1 MRKRISSNRSKLEN
15 FAPKILSCAELI
27 VLSIRNANMVSDGK
41 ASEFWIMS
49 FLSQRLNSQ
58 LPILNSQP
66 YIINVLLFPNTA
78 FSWDMSILILKV
90 QIFLT
95 FLPESFGDTKKNY
108 TFASAFENKRNLRQ
122 NGIKKSSRKANK
134 ERVLWKDLHKTD
146 KVVQEARMMKHSFL
160 GRRKTNRQ
168 VCLTLDSNLEARS
181 EQIQTNG
188 WHSSR
193 FIKAQWGLERPEAR
207 MLA

>member
-1 MRKRISSNRSKLEN
+1 MRKCINSNRSKLEN

-58 LPILNSQP
+58 LPILNSQL
-66 YIINVLLFPNTA
+66 YIINVLLLSNTA
-78 FSWDMSILILKV
+78 FSWDISISALKA

-95 FLPESFGDTKKNY
+95 FLLKSFGDTEKSH
-108 TFASAFENKRNLRQ
+108 TFASAFENERNLKQ
-122 NGIKKSSRKANK
+122 NEIEKSSRKANK

-168 VCLTLDSNLEARS
+168 VCLTLNSNLEARS
-181 EQIQTNG
+181 ETDTNKQ
-188 WHSSR
+188 R
-193 FIKAQWGLERPEAR
+193 LLR
-207 MLA
+207 

>member
-27 VLSIRNANMVSDGK
+27 VLSIRNANIVSDGK
-41 ASEFWIMS
+41 ASELGIMS
-49 FLSQRLNSQ
+49 FLSQPRNSQ
-58 LPILNSQP
+58 LPILNSQL
-66 YIINVLLFPNTA
+66 YIINVLLLSNTA
-78 FSWDMSILILKV
+78 FSWDISISTLKV

-95 FLPESFGDTKKNY
+95 FLLKSFGDTEKSY
-108 TFASAFENKRNLRQ
+108 TFASAFENERNLKQ
-122 NGIKKSSRKANK
+122 NEIEKSSRKANK

-168 VCLTLDSNLEARS
+168 VCLTLNSNLEARS
-181 EQIQTNG
+181 ETDTNKQ
-188 WHSSR
+188 R
-193 FIKAQWGLERPEAR
+193 LLR
-207 MLA
+207 